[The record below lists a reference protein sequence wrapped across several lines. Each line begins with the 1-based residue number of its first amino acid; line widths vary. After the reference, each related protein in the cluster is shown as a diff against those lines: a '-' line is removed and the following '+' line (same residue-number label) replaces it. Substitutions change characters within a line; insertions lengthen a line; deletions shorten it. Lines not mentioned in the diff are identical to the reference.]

1 MVKKTSFTIVWDS
14 VALEHFKHIL
24 NYLEKQSN
32 QAPKIVKGAI
42 INRIESIRTN
52 PLISEL
58 DKLKDPPNEN
68 FRAFVV
74 YSYRVTYQVKSDTLE
89 IRVLR
94 IRHTSRE
101 PLGY

>member
-1 MVKKTSFTIVWDS
+1 MWNEISLKPYVG
-14 VALEHFKHIL
+14 VAG
-24 NYLEKQSN
+24 
-32 QAPKIVKGAI
+32 IVKSAI
-42 INRIESIRTN
+42 IARLDLIKTN
-52 PLISEL
+52 PLICEL
-58 DKLKDPPNEN
+58 DKLKDSPNKE

-74 YSYRVTYQVKSDTLE
+74 FSYRVTYQIKNDSKE

>member
-1 MVKKTSFTIVWDS
+1 MVKHYLKIVWDKK
-14 VALEHFKHIL
+14 ALDQFIDIL
-24 NYLEKQSN
+24 SFLEIQSN
-32 QAPKIVKGAI
+32 QAANIVKNAI
-42 INRIESIRTN
+42 IDRLDLVKTN
-52 PLISEL
+52 PLINEI
-58 DKLKDPPNEN
+58 DKLKDPPKKE

-74 YSYRVTYQVKSDTLE
+74 FSYRVTYQIKMDKKE